1 MEAKLKVEFAD
12 EKTARKAYNSLI
24 QEAKFKKRST
34 TKMRVAK
41 NSLFI
46 EIKADGFPVLR
57 ATLNSY
63 LRLLN
68 VVYSVL
74 KVSKR

>member
-1 MEAKLKVEFAD
+1 MEAKLRVEFAD
-12 EKTARKAYNSLI
+12 EKTAKKAYNSLI
-24 QEAKFKKRST
+24 QETKFKKRST
-34 TKMRVAK
+34 TKMKVAN
-41 NSLFI
+41 NSLLI
-46 EIKADGFPVLR
+46 QIKADGFPVLR

-74 KVSKR
+74 KVNKR

>member
-12 EKTARKAYNSLI
+12 EETAQKAYRSLI
-24 QEAKFKKRST
+24 QETKFKKRSV
-34 TKMRVAK
+34 TKMKVAK
-41 NSLFI
+41 NSLLI
-46 EIKADGFPVLR
+46 EIKADSFPVLR
-57 ATLNSY
+57 ASLNSY

-68 VVYSVL
+68 VIYSVL